1 MLYLQFSL
9 YLGKGLK
16 VVSLKKGIKVVSLFE
31 ERTQCCILLEK
42 GLKVVSLFEERTHI
56 FSLVYI

>member
-16 VVSLKKGIKVVSLFE
+16 VVSL
-31 ERTQCCILLEK
+31 LEK
-42 GLKVVSLFEERTHI
+42 GLKVVSLFEERTQCCI
-56 FSLVYI
+56 FSLFYI